1 MNKYKASLKQTL
13 FSIHKVPFRIKQK
26 ELDKTSLNQKL
37 FFDFLQTMQRIEV
50 RREKLLDIGLDVTG
64 YEDMF
69 FQVIESLL
77 NLTFNKKQ
85 LQLLHTYLY
94 ELSTNPEWDGTISLK
109 LGDKEERVVNFKTPK
124 EVWDVLQK
132 IG

>member
-1 MNKYKASLKQTL
+1 MNKFKASLKQTL

-26 ELDKTSLNQKL
+26 GLDKTSLNQKL
-37 FFDFLQTMQRIEV
+37 FFDFLQSMQRIEV
-50 RREKLLDIGLDVTG
+50 RREKLLDIGLDVTS

-85 LQLLHTYLY
+85 LHLLHTYLY
-94 ELSTNPEWDGTISLK
+94 ELSPNPDWDGTISLK
-109 LGDKEERVVNFKTPK
+109 VGEKEERIVKFKTPK

-132 IG
+132 LG

>member
-1 MNKYKASLKQTL
+1 MNKHKASLRQTL
-13 FSIHKVPFRIKQK
+13 FSIHKVPFRIKEKQ
-26 ELDKTSLNQKL
+26 LDKTSVNQKL
-37 FFDFLQTMQRIEV
+37 FFDFLQSMQKIEI

-94 ELSTNPEWDGTISLK
+94 ELSPNPEWDGTINLK
-109 LGDKEERVVNFKTPK
+109 VGEKEEKTVNFKTPK

-132 IG
+132 LG